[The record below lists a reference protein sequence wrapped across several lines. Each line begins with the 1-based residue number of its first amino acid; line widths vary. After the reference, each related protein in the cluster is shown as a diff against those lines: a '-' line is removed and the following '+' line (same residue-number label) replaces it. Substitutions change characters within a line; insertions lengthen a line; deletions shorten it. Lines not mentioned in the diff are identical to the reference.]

1 MLIGVPFFHR
11 ALQKLVFCRLN
22 HTLKPQ
28 KPAPMREG
36 RLRVP
41 PFDGFAFGCIH
52 FVILVYN
59 DSSVFLI
66 KFPAA
71 GSAKASVGNNTGAAF
86 LAEIYLRVDLIGGG

>member
-22 HTLKPQ
+22 HPLKTAKARPHE
-28 KPAPMREG
+28 RG
-36 RLRVP
+36 RLCVP

-59 DSSVFLI
+59 GSSVFLI
-66 KFPAA
+66 KFRAA
-71 GSAKASVGNNTGAAF
+71 GSAKASAQNNPVSTF
-86 LAEIYLRVDLIGGG
+86 RAEFDLRSSLKRGG

>member
-41 PFDGFAFGCIH
+41 PFDGFALGYIH
-52 FVILVYN
+52 FVILSY
-59 DSSVFLI
+59 SGSCVFLI
-66 KFPAA
+66 
-71 GSAKASVGNNTGAAF
+71 
-86 LAEIYLRVDLIGGG
+86 

>member
-22 HTLKPQ
+22 HPLKPQ

-36 RLRVP
+36 RLCVP
-41 PFDGFAFGCIH
+41 PFDGFAFGCIY

-59 DSSVFLI
+59 GSSVFLI
-66 KFPAA
+66 KFHAA
-71 GSAKASVGNNTGAAF
+71 GSAKASAQNNPVSTF
-86 LAEIYLRVDLIGGG
+86 RAEFDL